1 MICATMIS
9 MLLLVLVV
17 LVLLY
22 FISFSSIRKIQEA
35 YGGRGG
41 GRHHIMSGGGRGRG
55 RRHYIGGIGGGGYS
69 RPHHY
74 GGGYRDYGY
83 AWYSPWYLFRGNY
96 CKDGCTNIGNGIWG
110 CQYPGNRPTDCQFS
124 SDCDGCNYY

>member
-1 MICATMIS
+1 MIF

-41 GRHHIMSGGGRGRG
+41 GRHHIMSGGGRGGG
-55 RRHYIGGIGGGGYS
+55 RRHYIGSGGGGYL
-69 RPHHY
+69 RGRYNHY
-74 GGGYRDYGY
+74 GGGHRNYGY